1 MVLGQAIATDVTRV
15 WFEVVLFIDVTV
27 GHVVID

>member
-15 WFEVVLFIDVTV
+15 WFEVVLFVHVTV
-27 GHVVID
+27 GHIIID